1 MPEELQTLLSNI
13 GRRVVPTPSERRK
26 MEELSKALLHRV
38 QRTIQRV
45 GLDGVASLQGS
56 MAKDTWLHGQ
66 ADLDIFV
73 QFPPSVQRSEWVNRV
88 LPLLRKE
95 FSNYKVIERYA
106 EHPFLE
112 LITKEDVRVN
122 LVPCYKV
129 EKGKWLSATDR
140 TPYHREYM
148 NSNLTDETRLQ
159 ARLLKRFCMGI
170 EVYGAEIKVGGFSG
184 MLVETL
190 ALYYQS
196 FPKLLMSAGQWK
208 TGSVI
213 DVEGVYEGRL
223 DEAKKK
229 FQDNPL
235 IVVDPVDPE
244 RNLAAALRRERLW
257 GFVAASRAFL
267 ERPRKQFFYPSP
279 LPNRSNAEITKRMRL
294 SGSDILAVSFEHE
307 EMVPDILWGQLY
319 RLEGMLA
326 ELLARYEFQVVRSKA
341 WSDESKHSVL
351 FYELHEAFLPPMI
364 LRQGPPVERLME
376 SKSFIDKHGGSKD
389 TVRGPWIEDERW
401 MVEKRR
407 VFKSADDFVRRVIRA
422 GKMNVSLPSH
432 LEAGL
437 RTKAHYLL
445 NEKIVRLIGT
455 DREFR
460 EALWFFIEGKPSW
473 LRAS

>member
-1 MPEELQTLLSNI
+1 MPEELQVLLSRI
-13 GRRVVPTPSERRK
+13 ARRVVPPSAERRK
-26 MEELSKALLHRV
+26 MENLSKALLERV
-38 QRTIQRV
+38 QKTIRKV
-45 GLDGVASLQGS
+45 ALDGVASLQGS

-73 QFPPSVQRSEWVNRV
+73 QFPPSVQRSEWTNQV

-95 FSNYKVIERYA
+95 FSDYQVIERYA

-112 LITKEDVRVN
+112 LITKENVRVN

-140 TPYHREYM
+140 TPYHKEYM
-148 NSNLTDETRLQ
+148 NSKLTDDTRLQ

-170 EVYGAEIKVGGFSG
+170 EVYGAEIKIGGFSG

-190 ALYYQS
+190 ASYYQS
-196 FPKLLMSAGQWK
+196 FPKLLTSAGQWK
-208 TGSVI
+208 AGSMI
-213 DVEGVYEGRL
+213 DIEGVYQGKEG
-223 DEAKKK
+223 EAKKK

-244 RNLAAALRRERLW
+244 RNLAAALRPERLW
-257 GFVAASRAFL
+257 SFVAASRAFL
-267 ERPRKQFFYPSP
+267 ERPRKQFFYPARF
-279 LPNRSNAEITKRMRL
+279 PNRSNAEIIAKMRL
-294 SGSDILAVSFEHE
+294 SGSDIFAVSFEHE
-307 EMVPDILWGQLY
+307 GMVPDILWGQLY

-326 ELLARYEFQVVRSKA
+326 ELLTRYEFQVVRSKA

-351 FYELHEAFLPPMI
+351 FYELHEASLPPMI
-364 LRQGPPVERLME
+364 LRQGPPVERLTE
-376 SKSFIDKHGGSKD
+376 SKSFIVKHAGGKD
-389 TVRGPWIEDERW
+389 TVRGPWIDGDRW
-401 MVEKRR
+401 IVEKRR
-407 VFKSADDFVRRVIRA
+407 EFESADDFVRSVVRM

-437 RTKAHYLL
+437 RTKARYLL
-445 NEKIVRLIGT
+445 NEKILQLMGT
-455 DREFR
+455 DRGLR
-460 EALWFFIEGKPSW
+460 EALWDFVEGKPRW